1 MRLTVLETRACTID
15 INTTDQTFAEKMAMK
30 VYKDNCTDN
39 NFMIVT
45 DTEIV
50 NGTKDSVDMYLDK
63 NGDPIWI

>member
-15 INTTDQTFAEKMAMK
+15 IDTTDQAFAENMAME

-39 NFMIVT
+39 NFMVVT

-50 NGTKDSVDMYLDK
+50 DGTNDSVDMYLDK
-63 NGDPIWI
+63 NGDPTWF